1 MRLLIN
7 EPPLQ
12 VLPSLATAIGLNKA
26 IVLQTLHQE
35 LMSNPV
41 TIEGKHWFR
50 SSYEN
55 WKKKFPFWSEKTI
68 RRIFRELEKEGL
80 VISTMKFNNCKL
92 DKTKWYT
99 VNYEKLQ
106 EALRISKDNSNF
118 TQGGQSEEA

>member
-26 IVLQTLHQE
+26 IVLQILHQE

-68 RRIFRELEKEGL
+68 RRIFHELEKEGL

-106 EALRISKDNSNF
+106 EVLRISKDNSNF
-118 TQGGQSEEA
+118 TQGGKDEEA

>member
-12 VLPSLATAIGLNKA
+12 VLPSLATAIGPNKA
-26 IVLQTLHQE
+26 IVLQILHQE

-68 RRIFRELEKEGL
+68 RRIFRELEKEEL
-80 VISTMKFNNCKL
+80 VISTMKFNSCKL

-106 EALRISKDNSNF
+106 EVLRISKDNSNF